1 MCERNS
7 RIAGALWRETLIDAA
22 VARTWLRCVG
32 RQSARARVAHILCEL
47 YTRLDA
53 VGLAEDP
60 IRMPITQ
67 AEFGDAMGLTVVQI
81 NRTLR
86 DLRDEGMITV
96 RKREMIAHNLPRLK
110 QVAEFDPLYLHL
122 DPVLRR

>member
-1 MCERNS
+1 
-7 RIAGALWRETLIDAA
+7 
-22 VARTWLRCVG
+22 
-32 RQSARARVAHILCEL
+32 
-47 YTRLDA
+47 
-53 VGLAEDP
+53 
-60 IRMPITQ
+60 MPITQ